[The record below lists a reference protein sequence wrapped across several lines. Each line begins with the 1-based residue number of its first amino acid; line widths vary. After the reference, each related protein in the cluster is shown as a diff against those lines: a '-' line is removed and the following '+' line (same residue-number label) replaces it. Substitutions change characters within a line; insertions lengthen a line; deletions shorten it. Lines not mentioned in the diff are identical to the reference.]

1 MAVASIMC
9 FLGLLLYEQYVF
21 TSAFERPL
29 ASEFGLLIADPLSFF
44 IEFAYLCAARYDIS
58 IDTDDTLAS
67 DMFDS

>member
-29 ASEFGLLIADPLSFF
+29 ASEFGLLIADLFLF
-44 IEFAYLCAARYDIS
+44 IIGAA
-58 IDTDDTLAS
+58 TQ
-67 DMFDS
+67 F